1 MRDATLSTARGTKTD
16 ALFQSTHPM
25 RDATNSA
32 DMRTAADWYF
42 NPRIPC
48 GMRRPIE
55 LSVLTFITISIHAS
69 HAGCDLSY
77 GRWRHSTDNFNPRI
91 PCGMRQ
97 NYTYVIYPE
106 LVFQST
112 HPMRDATSTF
122 VLISSYNKW
131 FQSTHPMRDATQPS
145 YYPDS
150 QYKFQSTHPMR
161 DATIQQI
168 CEQLRI
174 DISIH
179 ASHAGCDEKLTIKA
193 TKYRKFQSTHPM
205 RDATLKLN
213 KQDTRYVDFNPRI
226 PCGMRPA
233 LQVGMR

>member
-1 MRDATLSTARGTKTD
+1 MRRPQCG
-16 ALFQSTHPM
+16 Q
-25 RDATNSA
+25 RI
-32 DMRTAADWYF
+32 DWRYF

-48 GMRRPIE
+48 GMR
-55 LSVLTFITISIHAS
+55 LWVLWVFSNILPISIHAS
-69 HAGCDLSY
+69 HAGCDDYRRIFRL
-77 GRWRHSTDNFNPRI
+77 DNANFNPRI
-91 PCGMRQ
+91 PCGMRLYRQ
-97 NYTYVIYPE
+97 QGEQKQMLYFNPRIPCG
-106 LVFQST
+106 
-112 HPMRDATSTF
+112 MR
-122 VLISSYNKW
+122 
-131 FQSTHPMRDATQPS
+131 P
-145 YYPDS
+145 
-150 QYKFQSTHPMR
+150 
-161 DATIQQI
+161 IQQI